1 MPTERLEDVDDERL
15 QRAVAR
21 YEAEELTLAEA
32 AAEVDVAKLTMRLY
46 LAEQDVELR
55 IGPESTEAIEDGVA
69 AVRSAN
75 R

>member
-1 MPTERLEDVDDERL
+1 MPTERLEDIDDERL

-32 AAEVDVAKLTMRLY
+32 AAEVDV
-46 LAEQDVELR
+46 ELR
-55 IGPESTEAIEDGVA
+55 IGPESIEAIEDGVA